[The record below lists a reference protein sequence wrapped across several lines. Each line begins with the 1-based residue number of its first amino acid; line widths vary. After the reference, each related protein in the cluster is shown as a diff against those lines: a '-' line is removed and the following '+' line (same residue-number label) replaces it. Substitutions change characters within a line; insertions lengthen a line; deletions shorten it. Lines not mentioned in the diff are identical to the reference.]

1 MRADSTKKRPGD
13 GAFFLFW
20 RSFVSFRAPRD
31 SGAGVGGAVGV
42 RSLASR
48 RAQARHLE
56 PAKGLV
62 RSLAS
67 RRDDVWSL
75 RRDVARGHGGAV
87 GHENGRAGGA
97 AQEIRFDEDVTVA
110 VTPGT
115 AAYLVVGEFADHAV
129 G

>member
-56 PAKGLV
+56 PAKGLYFLWQWMLFEV
-62 RSLAS
+62 
-67 RRDDVWSL
+67 
-75 RRDVARGHGGAV
+75 
-87 GHENGRAGGA
+87 
-97 AQEIRFDEDVTVA
+97 Q
-110 VTPGT
+110 
-115 AAYLVVGEFADHAV
+115 GELLC
-129 G
+129 